1 MSEKSVAVEFFLKKS
16 RPDAA
21 FFAAQTLG
29 RSPFGAVFTKWE
41 QIESLCM
48 TIHWNTEKLNRHLS
62 RIDGAIMAGRYNL
75 ALKLA
80 HRSLKLY
87 YGSYI
92 STNNISME
100 QMSPDNIRI
109 MAIYICRHL
118 MAHFRKCEIP
128 YNERRLMFITLVS
141 NVIFLTTMSIYSE
154 DDYLA
159 DKATATYARENVNSI
174 ISYLMRY
181 LA

>member
-1 MSEKSVAVEFFLKKS
+1 MA
-16 RPDAA
+16 
-21 FFAAQTLG
+21 
-29 RSPFGAVFTKWE
+29 
-41 QIESLCM
+41 
-48 TIHWNTEKLNRHLS
+48 IHWNSEKLNRHLS

-80 HRSLKLY
+80 HRSLKLC
-87 YGSYI
+87 YGTYI
-92 STNNISME
+92 SANNISME
-100 QMSPDNIRI
+100 QMSPDNIRV

-118 MAHFRKCEIP
+118 MAHFRKYEIP

-141 NVIFLTTMSIYSE
+141 NVIFLTTMSVYAE

-159 DKATATYARENVNSI
+159 DKATATYARENVDSI

-181 LA
+181 MA

>member
-1 MSEKSVAVEFFLKKS
+1 MAIL
-16 RPDAA
+16 
-21 FFAAQTLG
+21 
-29 RSPFGAVFTKWE
+29 
-41 QIESLCM
+41 
-48 TIHWNTEKLNRHLS
+48 WNTDKLNRHLS

-80 HRSLKLY
+80 HRSLKQY
-87 YGSYI
+87 YSTHI
-92 STNNISME
+92 STHNISVDPI
-100 QMSPDNIRI
+100 STDNIRV

-118 MAHFRKCEIP
+118 MAHFRKYEIP

-141 NVIFLTTMSIYSE
+141 NVIFLTTMSISSE

-159 DKATATYARENVNSI
+159 DKATATYARENVSSI

-181 LA
+181 MA

>member
-1 MSEKSVAVEFFLKKS
+1 MA
-16 RPDAA
+16 
-21 FFAAQTLG
+21 
-29 RSPFGAVFTKWE
+29 
-41 QIESLCM
+41 IN
-48 TIHWNTEKLNRHLS
+48 WNSDKLNRHLN

-80 HRSLKLY
+80 HRSLKLCY
-87 YGSYI
+87 SSYI
-92 STNNISME
+92 SSNNITIE
-100 QMSPDNIRI
+100 QISPDNIRI

-118 MAHFRKCEIP
+118 MAHFRKYEIP

-141 NVIFLTTMSIYSE
+141 NVIFLTTMSVQSE